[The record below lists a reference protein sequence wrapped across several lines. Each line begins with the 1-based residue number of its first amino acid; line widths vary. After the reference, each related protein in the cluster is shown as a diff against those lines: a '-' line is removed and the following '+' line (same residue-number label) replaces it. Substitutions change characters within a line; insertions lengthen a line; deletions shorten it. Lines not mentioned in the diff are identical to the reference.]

1 MVLQRFTSRRG
12 KPRSMSSDKGQN
24 FVGANLDLKFLVKN
38 LDQITNANN
47 LSIRDIQ
54 WYFIPP
60 SSPWMVGTWESSV
73 KVTKKALKSRTNNW
87 AIRENKL
94 VISFVQIE
102 GTINSC
108 SLTSISDD
116 TDNLSVLSPNH
127 FISGQ
132 SSNAQGVVDTNKKD
146 TASRCRWKYPRNNV

>member
-24 FVGANLDLKFLVKN
+24 FVGANLDLKFLLKN

-87 AIRENKL
+87 AIRENQL
-94 VISFVQIE
+94 AINFVQIE

-127 FISGQ
+127 FISGR
-132 SSNAQGVVDTNKKD
+132 SLNAQGVVDTNKKD
-146 TASRCRWKYPRNNV
+146 TPSRCRWKYPRNNV

>member
-1 MVLQRFTSRRG
+1 MALQRLTSRRG
-12 KPRSMSSDKGQN
+12 KPRSMSSDKGKN
-24 FVGANLDLKFLVKN
+24 FVVANRDLKLLLKN

-54 WYFIPP
+54 WYFIPA
-60 SSPWMVGTWESSV
+60 SSPWMVGTWESLV
-73 KVTKKALKSRTNNW
+73 KVTKKDLKSGTNNG
-87 AIRENKL
+87 AIRENQL

-116 TDNLSVLSPNH
+116 TNNLSVLTPNH
-127 FISGQ
+127 FISEG
-132 SSNAQGVVDTNKKD
+132 NL
-146 TASRCRWKYPRNNV
+146 

>member
-1 MVLQRFTSRRG
+1 
-12 KPRSMSSDKGQN
+12 MSSDKGQN
-24 FVGANLDLKFLVKN
+24 FVGANRDLKFLLKN

-54 WYFIPP
+54 WYFISP
-60 SSPWMVGTWESSV
+60 SSPWMVGTWESLV
-73 KVTKKALKSRTNNW
+73 KVTKKALKSRANNW
-87 AIRENKL
+87 AIRENQL

-116 TDNLSVLSPNH
+116 TDNLSVLSPNY

-132 SSNAQGVVDTNKKD
+132 SLNTQGVVDTNKKD
-146 TASRCRWKYPRNNV
+146 TASRCRCKYPKNNV

>member
-108 SLTSISDD
+108 SLKSISDD

-146 TASRCRWKYPRNNV
+146 TASQCRWKYPRNNV